1 MYVARW
7 ALIGAALLAAFQAW
21 LWAGQQS
28 MAGLAAAV
36 TLAVAL
42 VAAVH
47 LPGTRYAE
55 VLQRVWALPRVTGA
69 SERRYRFKVA
79 IAWLVVVAMCVLGC
93 VVLSG
98 LTTNAEDDISLVGIG
113 LRVFGFAAGLM
124 ALQSFLVGLFC
135 SQRETPP
142 NKSLKRTREV

>member
-7 ALIGAALLAAFQAW
+7 VLVSTALLAAFQAW

-28 MAGLAAAV
+28 VAGLAIAV
-36 TLAVAL
+36 ALAVLL

-55 VLQRVWALPRVTGA
+55 VLQRVWALPRGA
-69 SERRYRFKVA
+69 GESERKYRFKVA
-79 IAWLVVVAMCVLGC
+79 SAWLGVVAVCVLGC
-93 VVLSG
+93 VGLSRF
-98 LTTNAEDDISLVGIG
+98 TTNAEDEISFVGIG

-124 ALQSFLVGLFC
+124 ALQSFLVGLFR
-135 SQRETPP
+135 SPPEAPP
-142 NKSLKRTREV
+142 NKSLQRTRER